1 MSKRFAELVSVMER
15 LRGKNGCPWD
25 REQTRESLKPFLL
38 EESYE
43 VLEAI
48 DEEEPE
54 ILKEELGDLLF
65 QILFH
70 SEIAKERGEFEIEDV
85 LSYTIE
91 KMTRRHPHVFG
102 AASSEVRKGRRLTSK
117 DVLARWEELK
127 QKEKRSQ
134 KRKSVLDGVPKP
146 LPALMRAYQLQTRAS
161 RVGFDWK
168 ELRPVWNKVREELK
182 ELEHAVETGQGRP
195 IRHEIGDLFFA
206 LVNLARFLRL
216 DPEETL
222 RKANQRFVDRF
233 HYIEKKAWKSRK
245 PLTEMTLA
253 EMDRL
258 WEEAKAAEKKG
269 GKETKRRRLR

>member
-1 MSKRFAELVSVMER
+1 MTKRFAELVSVMER

-38 EESYE
+38 EEAYE

-48 DEEEPE
+48 DEGDPE

-70 SEIAKERGEFEIEDV
+70 SEIARERGEFGIEDV

-102 AASSEVRKGRRLTSK
+102 TVPSAVRKGRRLTSK

-127 QKEKRSQ
+127 QKEKRNR
-134 KRKSVLDGVPKP
+134 KRKSVLDGVPIP

-182 ELEHAVETGQGRP
+182 ELEHAVDTGEDRSV
-195 IRHEIGDLFFA
+195 RHELGDLFFA
-206 LVNLARFLRL
+206 LVNLARFLKL

-222 RKANQRFVDRF
+222 RKSNQRFVDRF
-233 HYIEKKAWKSRK
+233 HYIEKKAWRSRK
-245 PLTEMTLA
+245 PLSEMSLA

-269 GKETKRRRLR
+269 RKETKPRRLR